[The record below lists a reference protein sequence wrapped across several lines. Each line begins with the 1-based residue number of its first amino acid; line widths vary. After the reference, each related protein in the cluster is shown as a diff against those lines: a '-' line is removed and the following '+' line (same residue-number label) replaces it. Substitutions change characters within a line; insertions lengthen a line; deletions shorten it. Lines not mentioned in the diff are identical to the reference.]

1 MAGPQS
7 LPLLFQK
14 EKTMTIDTLFGT
26 EEVPA
31 KTRSIKFRTIRP
43 VFETLTIKESVSEYF
58 DPKARLTQPSQ
69 IWELFRWLGRETKEY
84 MIVLLM
90 DGKNRLSAV
99 EICSIG
105 TLNQSLCHP
114 REIFKSALMV
124 SCAAIVI
131 LHNHPSG
138 CTDPS
143 SEDIAITRRLKEASE
158 IIGIKL
164 LDHLIVSENEY
175 LSFVERGLL

>member
-1 MAGPQS
+1 
-7 LPLLFQK
+7 
-14 EKTMTIDTLFGT
+14 MTTVETLFGI

-31 KTRSIKFRTIRP
+31 KIRSIKFRTIRP
-43 VFETLTIKESVSEYF
+43 VFETLTIKENVTEYIN
-58 DPKARLTQPSQ
+58 PKMRLTSPAQ
-69 IWELFRWLGRETKEY
+69 IWEMFRWLGRESKEY
-84 MIVLLM
+84 MIVCLM

-99 EICSIG
+99 DICSIG

-138 CTDPS
+138 DTSPS

>member
-1 MAGPQS
+1 
-7 LPLLFQK
+7 
-14 EKTMTIDTLFGT
+14 MTIDTLFGT
-26 EEVPA
+26 DEVPA
-31 KTRSIKFRTIRP
+31 KIRSIKFRTIRP
-43 VFETLTIKESVSEYF
+43 VFETLTVKEYVAGYF

-69 IWELFRWLGRETKEY
+69 IWELFRWLGRESKEY
-84 MIVLLM
+84 MVVLLM
-90 DGKNRLSAV
+90 DGKNRISAV
-99 EICSIG
+99 DICSIG

-114 REIFKSALMV
+114 REIFKSALMA

-143 SEDIAITRRLKEASE
+143 GEDIAITRRLKEASE

-164 LDHLIVSENEY
+164 LDHLVVSDSEY
-175 LSFVERGLL
+175 TSFVERGLL

>member
-1 MAGPQS
+1 MII
-7 LPLLFQK
+7 
-14 EKTMTIDTLFGT
+14 ETLFGT

-31 KTRSIKFRTIRP
+31 KTRSIKFRTIKP
-43 VFETLTIKESVSEYF
+43 VFETLTIKESVAGYF

-69 IWELFRWLGRETKEY
+69 IWELFRWLGRESKEY

-90 DGKNRLSAV
+90 DGKNRISAV
-99 EICSIG
+99 DICSIG

-158 IIGIKL
+158 IIGVKL
-164 LDHLIVSENEY
+164 LDHLIVSDTEY
-175 LSFVERGLL
+175 TSFVERGLL

>member
-1 MAGPQS
+1 MP
-7 LPLLFQK
+7 
-14 EKTMTIDTLFGT
+14 TIETLFGI

-31 KTRSIKFRTIRP
+31 KIRSIKFRIIKP
-43 VFETLTIKESVSEYF
+43 VFETLTVKENVAGYF

-69 IWELFRWLGRETKEY
+69 IWELFRWLGRESKEY
-84 MIVLLM
+84 MIVLLL
-90 DGKNRLSAV
+90 DGKNRLNAV
-99 EICSIG
+99 DICSIG

-164 LDHLIVSENEY
+164 LDHLIVSDSEY
-175 LSFVERGLL
+175 TSFVERGLL

>member
-1 MAGPQS
+1 
-7 LPLLFQK
+7 
-14 EKTMTIDTLFGT
+14 MTIETLFGT
-26 EEVPA
+26 EEVPT

-43 VFETLTIKESVSEYF
+43 VFETLTVKENVAGYF

-69 IWELFRWLGRETKEY
+69 IWELFRWLGRESKEY

-90 DGKNRLSAV
+90 DGKNRISAV
-99 EICSIG
+99 DICSIG
-105 TLNQSLCHP
+105 TLSQSLCHP

-138 CTDPS
+138 CTEPS
-143 SEDIAITRRLKEASE
+143 SEDIQITRRLKEASE

-164 LDHLIVSENEY
+164 LDHLIVSEHEY

>member
-1 MAGPQS
+1 
-7 LPLLFQK
+7 
-14 EKTMTIDTLFGT
+14 MTIDTLFST
-26 EEVPA
+26 EEIPA
-31 KTRSIKFRTIRP
+31 KPRSIKFRTIRP
-43 VFETLTIKESVSEYF
+43 VFETLTVKENISAYI

-69 IWELFRWLGRETKEY
+69 IWELFRWLGRESKEY

-99 EICSIG
+99 DICSIG

-114 REIFKSALMV
+114 REIFKSALMA
-124 SCAAIVI
+124 SCAAIVL

-138 CTDPS
+138 CTQPS

-158 IIGIKL
+158 IIGIRI
-164 LDHLIVSENEY
+164 LDHLIVSDTEY
-175 LSFVERGLL
+175 TSFVEQGLL

>member
-1 MAGPQS
+1 
-7 LPLLFQK
+7 
-14 EKTMTIDTLFGT
+14 MTIDTLFGT
-26 EEVPA
+26 EEVPS

-43 VFETLTIKESVSEYF
+43 VFETLTVKENVAGYF

-69 IWELFRWLGRETKEY
+69 IWELFRWLGRESKEY

-90 DGKNRLSAV
+90 DGKNRISAV
-99 EICSIG
+99 DICSIG

-164 LDHLIVSENEY
+164 LDHLIVSDTEY

>member
-1 MAGPQS
+1 
-7 LPLLFQK
+7 
-14 EKTMTIDTLFGT
+14 MTIDTLFGT
-26 EEVPA
+26 EEVPE

-43 VFETLTIKESVSEYF
+43 VFETLTVKENVAGYF
-58 DPKARLTQPSQ
+58 NPKARLTSPTQ

-90 DGKNRLSAV
+90 DGKNRISAV
-99 EICSIG
+99 DICSIG

-124 SCAAIVI
+124 SCASIVI

-138 CTDPS
+138 CTLPS
-143 SEDIAITRRLKEASE
+143 SEDIQITRRLKEASE

-164 LDHLIVSENEY
+164 LDHLVVSDTEY
-175 LSFVERGLL
+175 TSFVERGLL

>member
-1 MAGPQS
+1 
-7 LPLLFQK
+7 
-14 EKTMTIDTLFGT
+14 MTIETLFGA
-26 EEVPA
+26 EEVTSKP
-31 KTRSIKFRTIRP
+31 RSIKFRTIRP
-43 VFETLTIKESVSEYF
+43 VFETLTVKEHVAGYF

-69 IWELFRWLGRETKEY
+69 IWELFRWLGRESKEY

-131 LHNHPSG
+131 LHNHPTGDTS
-138 CTDPS
+138 PS
-143 SEDIAITRRLKEASE
+143 SEDIAITRRLKEASD

-164 LDHLIVSENEY
+164 LDHLIVSDTEY
-175 LSFVERGLL
+175 TSFVERGLL

>member
-1 MAGPQS
+1 
-7 LPLLFQK
+7 
-14 EKTMTIDTLFGT
+14 MTIDTLFGT
-26 EEVPA
+26 EEVPT
-31 KTRSIKFRTIRP
+31 KTRSIRFRTIRP
-43 VFETLTIKESVSEYF
+43 VFETLIVKEGVTDYL
-58 DPKARLTQPSQ
+58 DPKARLTSPSQ
-69 IWELFRWLGRETKEY
+69 IWELFRWLGRESKEF

-99 EICSIG
+99 DICSIG

-143 SEDIAITRRLKEASE
+143 SEDISITRRLKEASE

-164 LDHLIVSENEY
+164 LDHLIVSDTEY
-175 LSFVERGLL
+175 TSFVERGLL

>member
-1 MAGPQS
+1 MP
-7 LPLLFQK
+7 
-14 EKTMTIDTLFGT
+14 TIETLFGI

-31 KTRSIKFRTIRP
+31 KIRSIKFRTIKP
-43 VFETLTIKESVSEYF
+43 VFETLTVKENVAGYF

-69 IWELFRWLGRETKEY
+69 IWELFRWLGRESKEY
-84 MIVLLM
+84 MIVLLL
-90 DGKNRLSAV
+90 DGKNRLNAV
-99 EICSIG
+99 DICSIG

-114 REIFKSALMV
+114 REIFKSALIA

-138 CTDPS
+138 CTEPS
-143 SEDIAITRRLKEASE
+143 SEDVQITRRLKEASE

-164 LDHLIVSENEY
+164 LDHLIVSADEY
-175 LSFVERGLL
+175 TSFVEKGLM